1 MTTTP
6 AEKKT
11 RNAPGTPTRP
21 IRVSDNLWEAFGVV
35 AEQLETNRTAL
46 VLDYM
51 RWMTRQPGAKLP
63 KRPDTPPAA
72 SA

>member
-6 AEKKT
+6 AET
-11 RNAPGTPTRP
+11 SNNTPTRP
-21 IRVSDNLWEAFGVV
+21 IRVPLDLWEEFGVV
-35 AEQLETNRTAL
+35 SKQLGSNRTAL
-46 VLDYM
+46 ILEFM
-51 RWMTRQPGAKLP
+51 RWMARRPGAKLP

>member
-6 AEKKT
+6 ADKT
-11 RNAPGTPTRP
+11 NETPTRP
-21 IRVSDNLWEAFGVV
+21 IRVPLDLWAEFGDV
-35 AEQLETNRTAL
+35 AKQLGSNRTAL
-46 VLDYM
+46 ILEYM
-51 RWMTRQPGAKLP
+51 RWMARRPGAKLP

>member
-6 AEKKT
+6 AETSTNK
-11 RNAPGTPTRP
+11 NTPTRP
-21 IRVSDNLWEAFGVV
+21 IRVQLDLWDEFGAV
-35 AEQLETNRTAL
+35 ATQLGSNRTAL
-46 VLDYM
+46 ILEYM
-51 RWMTRQPGAKLP
+51 RWMTRRQGAKLP

>member
-6 AEKKT
+6 AESTKKT
-11 RNAPGTPTRP
+11 NETPTRP
-21 IRVSDNLWEAFGVV
+21 IRVTKELWEAFGAV
-35 AEQLETNRTAL
+35 ATQQGTNRTAL
-46 VLDYM
+46 ILDYM

-72 SA
+72 SD